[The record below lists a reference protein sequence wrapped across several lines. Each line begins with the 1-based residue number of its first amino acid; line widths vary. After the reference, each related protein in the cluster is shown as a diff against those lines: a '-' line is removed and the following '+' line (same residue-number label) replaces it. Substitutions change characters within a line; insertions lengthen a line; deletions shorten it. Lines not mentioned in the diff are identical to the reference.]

1 MGNVSEKRSRFRLI
15 CLMKGGNSYILPIPQ
30 IATKFACQRGVK
42 HLVPLAVHQSAV
54 EAFASKIQVYSALSM
69 RY

>member
-1 MGNVSEKRSRFRLI
+1 
-15 CLMKGGNSYILPIPQ
+15 MKGGNSYILPIPQ

-42 HLVPLAVHQSAV
+42 HLVPLVVHQSAV